1 MSFGVVRTRRA
12 MRRIDRVHRVR
23 GVKLIVAA
31 TAASVA
37 ISVAGAGNSVGQGI
51 QVTAARIRSEA

>member
-12 MRRIDRVHRVR
+12 MSRIDRVHRVR

-37 ISVAGAGNSVGQGI
+37 ISVAGNSTGKVGH
-51 QVTAARIRSEA
+51 QVTAARIWSEA